1 MPHTTPE
8 TTHTFTTPAGTP
20 RQRLDKLLATHLVT
34 LGFSRE
40 RLKDCIKQG
49 HVSLDGVVCLS
60 PKEAVPSGVV
70 ITIVLPERETSLK
83 AEAGELCIIYQDAD
97 IAVVNKPAN
106 LTVHPCP
113 GRPEGTLAHILLHHF
128 PGLHLMEGSRPGIV
142 HRLDK
147 DTTGLLLVALH
158 ERTRLALAEQ
168 FAKREVYKE
177 YLALVHG
184 VPRQLSG
191 EIHAPI
197 GRHPTRKTLMAVV
210 PTGREAHTGYT
221 TLHADKQGRY
231 ALVAV
236 RIYTGRTHQIR
247 VHMKHIGHPLLG
259 DYTYGAPQTSLH
271 TAQRPMLH
279 AWRLAFTHPG
289 VEDNTGERAQ
299 STGENTIP
307 QTNTTT
313 KKTGKNVATTQQEKR
328 PQQVA
333 LAGGAT
339 FTRQGGRLAFACPPP
354 QDFTATLTLL
364 AGRFLPVVITGSPGC
379 GKSRLLQHFAA
390 QGYPT
395 LSADAVV
402 AALYARGADGW
413 QLLRARFGTRFTPQ
427 EQNEVDKRA
436 LTAAMMA
443 DDHLRREV
451 EALLHPLV
459 FHAIATFWHSAAQ
472 QGAPLAFAEIPLYL
486 ETGAMFS
493 STGLHMP
500 EEYRLR
506 APALVGVH
514 APFAVRQQRLAELR
528 GWSQETIET
537 IENWQWPEEQKMAA
551 CQFVLENSAPDP
563 HGTALAA
570 CAAPLEQRLL
580 ALGEEGCASLLRR
593 LEVLWATPPQE

>member
-1 MPHTTPE
+1 MPTNSCPPA
-8 TTHTFTTPAGTP
+8 THTFTTPAGSP
-20 RQRLDKLLATHLVT
+20 RQRLDKLLAAHMAS

-49 HVSLDGVVCLS
+49 QVFVNGVACLS
-60 PKEAVPSGVV
+60 PKEAVPGGVTIA
-70 ITIVLPERETSLK
+70 ITLPERETSLK
-83 AEAGELCIIYQDAD
+83 AEAGELCIVYQDD
-97 IAVVNKPAN
+97 DMAVVNKPAD

-158 ERTRLALAEQ
+158 ERARLALAEQ
-168 FAKREVYKE
+168 FAQRGVYKE

-184 VPRQLSG
+184 VPRQPSG

-231 ALVAV
+231 SLLAV

-259 DYTYGAPQTSLH
+259 DYAYGAPQTTLH
-271 TAQRPMLH
+271 AAQRPMLH
-279 AWRLAFTHPG
+279 AWRLAVTHPSA
-289 VEDNTGERAQ
+289 TAHAGETSPTEEYSVA
-299 STGENTIP
+299 TKAA
-307 QTNTTT
+307 
-313 KKTGKNVATTQQEKR
+313 KKTSKNAAHTQQEKH
-328 PQQVA
+328 PQRVT
-333 LAGGAT
+333 LAGGTT
-339 FTRQGGRLAFACPPP
+339 FTRQGNRLAFACPPP
-354 QDFTATLTLL
+354 HDFTATLTLL
-364 AGRFLPVVITGSPGC
+364 AGRFLPVIITGSPGC
-379 GKSRLLQHFAA
+379 GKSRLLQHFAS

-402 AALYARGADGW
+402 AELYKHGADGW
-413 QLLRARFGTRFTPQ
+413 QLLRARFGSRFIPQ
-427 EQNEVDKRA
+427 EQGGVDKKA
-436 LTAAMMA
+436 LGAAMMA
-443 DDHLRREV
+443 DEHLRREV
-451 EALLHPLV
+451 EALLHPMV
-459 FHAIATFWHSAAQ
+459 FHAIVTFWNAAAA

-486 ETGAMFS
+486 EAGARFS
-493 STGLHMP
+493 TPGLPMP
-500 EEYRLR
+500 EDYRLR

-514 APFAVRQQRLAELR
+514 APFAVREQRLAGLR
-528 GWSQETIET
+528 GWNQETIDV
-537 IENWQWPEEQKMAA
+537 IESWQWPEEQKMAA

-563 HGTALAA
+563 QGTALAA
-570 CAAPLEQRLL
+570 SAAPLEQRLL
-580 ALGEEGCASLLRR
+580 AVGEEGCASLLRR
-593 LEVLWATPPQE
+593 LEALWATPPQE

>member
-1 MPHTTPE
+1 MPTNSCPSA
-8 TTHTFTTPAGTP
+8 THTVTTPAGAP
-20 RQRLDKLLATHLVT
+20 RQRLDKLLAAHFAS

-49 HVSLDGVVCLS
+49 HVLLDGVACHS
-60 PKEAVPSGVV
+60 PKEAVSGGV
-70 ITIVLPERETSLK
+70 TIAIALPERETSLK
-83 AEAGELCIIYQDAD
+83 AEAGELCIVYQDND
-97 IAVVNKPAN
+97 MAVVNKPAN

-158 ERTRLALAEQ
+158 ERARLVLAEQ
-168 FAKREVYKE
+168 FAQRGVYKE

-184 VPRQLSG
+184 VPRQPSG

-231 ALVAV
+231 ALLAV

-247 VHMKHIGHPLLG
+247 VHMKHLGHPLLG
-259 DYTYGAPQTSLH
+259 DYTYGAPQTTLH
-271 TAQRPMLH
+271 AAQRPMLH
-279 AWRLAFTHPG
+279 AWRLAVTHPSF
-289 VEDNTGERAQ
+289 V
-299 STGENTIP
+299 ENTQEQP
-307 QTNTTT
+307 AAETNVPT
-313 KKTGKNVATTQQEKR
+313 KKTGKKAAYVQPEQR
-328 PQQVA
+328 PQRIA
-333 LAGGAT
+333 LAGGTT
-339 FTRQGGRLAFACPPP
+339 FTRQGSRLAFACPPP

-364 AGRFLPVVITGSPGC
+364 AGRFLPVIITGSPGC
-379 GKSRLLQHFAA
+379 GKSRLLQHFAG

-402 AALYARGADGW
+402 AELYKPGADGW
-413 QLLRARFGTRFTPQ
+413 QLLRARFGSRFLGP
-427 EQNEVDKRA
+427 EQSGVDKKA
-436 LTAAMMA
+436 LGAAMMA
-443 DDHLRREV
+443 DEHLRREV
-451 EALLHPLV
+451 EALLHPMV
-459 FHAIATFWHSAAQ
+459 FHAVVSFWNAAAA

-486 ETGAMFS
+486 EAGARFS
-493 STGLHMP
+493 TPGLPMP
-500 EEYRLR
+500 EDYRLR

-514 APFAVRQQRLAELR
+514 APFAVRRQRLAGLR
-528 GWSQETIET
+528 GWSQETIDA
-537 IENWQWPEEQKMAA
+537 IEGWQWPEEQKMAA
-551 CQFVLENSAPDP
+551 CQFVLDNSAPDP
-563 HGTALAA
+563 EGTALAA
-570 CAAPLEQRLL
+570 SAAPLEQRLL

-593 LEVLWATPPQE
+593 LEGLWRTPPQEE